1 MKLEADEK
9 AFLALLNVGAVV
21 VILAVVA
28 AIAGSL
34 EILALALLMET
45 CLVTYVIR
53 NTMQTG
59 MMLKEMQ
66 DMKRKAEDD
75 LK

>member
-59 MMLKEMQ
+59 MMLKEIQ